1 MATFQV
7 ARPLLSFVALSQL
20 VLIALW
26 TIPYLHYNFKPGFG
40 HKEGLTPIQPRAE
53 HVQDKTT
60 LSLCPCV
67 NHSYST
73 ATKVFYN
80 RMPKSGSN
88 TVKILIRKLKD
99 RNGYDFFED
108 PTYLGQS
115 VLYGRN
121 LSNFAQMIHK
131 LPTPSIYEHH
141 TFYVDFQQFG
151 LQQPAYINLV
161 RDPIEQRISGYYYM
175 RFGRDGQ
182 NLTAEH
188 MQRRTDEEKSQTF
201 DDCVFNNLWE
211 CNDKSIRS
219 FLLTRFFCGHD
230 AICLKPSQL
239 AVEKAKENI
248 RRHYAVV
255 GVLEEF
261 SSFLKVLE
269 VVMPQFFRGAYETWR
284 EIESTEKIEGL
295 KTANKR
301 PVSEKAR
308 GIMRERLKLDYQVYD
323 FIKERFHMQKTQ
335 LGIKD

>member
-7 ARPLLSFVALSQL
+7 ARPLLSFVALST
-20 VLIALW
+20 VIALW
-26 TIPYLHYNFKPGFG
+26 TIPYLHFNFKIGYA
-40 HKEGLTPIQPRAE
+40 HKERLTPIQPRAE
-53 HVQDKTT
+53 YVQEKTT
-60 LSLCPCV
+60 SSLCPCV

-99 RNGYDFFED
+99 RNGYGFFED

-121 LSNFAQMIHK
+121 LSNFAKMIHK

-141 TFYVDFQQFG
+141 TFYIDFQQLG

-269 VVMPQFFRGAYETWR
+269 GVMPQFFRGAYEMWR